1 MATQQLVN
9 NFKYNG
15 GYLDAGMSVQTIEEL
30 QGLSRNSLFTGR
42 TITVV
47 SAIVTESGKSIP
59 ADFWLSE
66 GKSKSS
72 WILKDIAPI
81 DDVAQMSSIPSGYI
95 PNGFEVITK
104 SGEKY
109 SFSGLDENGSLKWDV
124 VSNDGGDVDVDEV
137 VEDVINRVSSGAS
150 EAFDTLKEVEDWI
163 SNHNHTC
170 DGGISEDIEANGGEW
185 ADEVEN
191 VFDGGKIP
199 AGITFEEFLKKM
211 LKSERYAEN
220 LSTERVFDV
229 YCESIN
235 PGIKVSGVDVNEQ
248 IVEVGSKVTVGLIE
262 PSKTLAVQMLSA
274 GTFTY
279 GYKVGEEGEHVS
291 STLYTEKLRP
301 SLTKSAN
308 TLQVLFTNLSEDI
321 EGSTDLSNIYIA
333 KDNPEDTITV
343 EPIVGYVKKGYNSV
357 TINYTGDTYT
367 TETKD
372 INVYVATSLKNYY
385 MKDEITPNVYT
396 VSYPSVEKTAMVQ
409 TKYTVTGA
417 NKYFIGG
424 IEEYNKEYWN
434 SNRSDEIRNLEVNG
448 WAIDNTIVV
457 PYTFKAGTKQQTVV
471 VPSEYTK
478 VTGRDMLNGPVSFNL
493 VKQNMNFYNIH
504 GHVSSYNVF
513 VAPVYD
519 GLSVDSYIN
528 ITISK

>member
-1 MATQQLVN
+1 MATQSIIDNL
-9 NFKYNG
+9 KYNG
-15 GYLDAGMSVQTIEEL
+15 SYLDAGMSVQTIDEL
-30 QGLSRNSLFTGR
+30 QSLSRSSLFTGR
-42 TITVV
+42 TVTVI
-47 SAIVTESGKSIP
+47 SAIVTEGGKSIP

-66 GKSKSS
+66 GKTKSC
-72 WILKDIAPI
+72 WTLKNIAPI
-81 DDVAQMSSIPSGYI
+81 DDINQMSLIPPDYI
-95 PNGFEVITK
+95 PNGFEVVTK
-104 SGEKY
+104 RGEKY
-109 SFSGLDENGSLKWDV
+109 SFNGLDASDIPQWDII
-124 VSNDGGDVDVDEV
+124 SYNGGDV
-137 VEDVINRVSSGAS
+137 VENVINRVTSGAS

-163 SNHNHTC
+163 NNHNHTC
-170 DGGISEDIEANGGEW
+170 DGGISEDIEASGGEW

-229 YCESIN
+229 YCDSIN

-262 PSKTLAVQMLSA
+262 PSKTFAVQMLSA

-279 GYKVGEEGEHVS
+279 GYKVGEEGEYVA

-301 SLTKSAN
+301 SLIKSAN

-321 EGSTDLSNIYIA
+321 AGNTSLSNIYIV
-333 KDNPEDTITV
+333 KDNPEDTILV
-343 EPIVGYVKKGYNSV
+343 EPIVGYVKKGHNSV
-357 TINYTGDTYT
+357 TINYTGDTYAS
-367 TETKD
+367 ETKNLD
-372 INVYVATSLKNYY
+372 VYVATSLKNYY
-385 MKDEITPNVYT
+385 TKDEKTPNIYNI
-396 VSYPSVEKTAMVQ
+396 SFSGVEKTAISQ
-409 TKYTVTGA
+409 TKYHVTGA

-424 IEEYNKEYWN
+424 IEEYTKEYWN
-434 SNRSDEIRNLEVNG
+434 SNRSDEVRNLEVNG
-448 WAIDNTIVV
+448 WAIDNTIVI
-457 PYTFKAGTKQQTVV
+457 PYTFKMGTKQQTVV

-493 VKQNMNFYNIH
+493 VKQNMNFYNVY
-504 GHVSSYNVF
+504 GYVSSYNVF

-519 GLSVDSYIN
+519 GLSVDSFIN